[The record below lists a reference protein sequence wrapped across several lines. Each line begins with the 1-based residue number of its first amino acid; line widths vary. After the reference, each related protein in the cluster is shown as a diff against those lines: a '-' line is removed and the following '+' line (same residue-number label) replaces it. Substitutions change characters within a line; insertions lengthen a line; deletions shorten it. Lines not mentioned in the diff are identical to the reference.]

1 MECIWV
7 RRDEIRGQL
16 VRDASSLSH
25 CNLVDYDWKTKVSI
39 ISQPKV
45 GTTLKKSYQIKII
58 RGWAIL
64 IFSIIKK
71 NILKIERVC
80 TCDVFSDVYNVQVF
94 FNYCNYHYLIYV
106 LV

>member
-45 GTTLKKSYQIKII
+45 GTKSWNHTKDVLII
-58 RGWAIL
+58 LSNNYCWAI
-64 IFSIIKK
+64 S
-71 NILKIERVC
+71 
-80 TCDVFSDVYNVQVF
+80 
-94 FNYCNYHYLIYV
+94 
-106 LV
+106 